1 MTSTTADVGVVE
13 GEVEDGEFDT
23 GTGKPLDEK
32 LYAAMASAL
41 GLGGRCGVVYRF
53 SPYRS

>member
-13 GEVEDGEFDT
+13 GEVEYGEFDT
-23 GTGKPLDEK
+23 GTGKPLDEN

-53 SPYRS
+53 SLYRS